1 MFSVKI
7 MVHNCGQSKPPVADV
22 NFVIIT
28 PDLARIR
35 RLMINSWPGIAS
47 LPLIVMGHVMM
58 SSGDPG
64 QPGRVSGANFLG
76 WIIPIEIFCILDHCI
91 AAVGPELW
99 MC

>member
-58 SSGDPG
+58 SSGDRDPG
-64 QPGRVSGANFLG
+64 QSEWCQFSG
-76 WIIPIEIFCILDHCI
+76 LDYTN
-91 AAVGPELW
+91 
-99 MC
+99 